1 MSREGGR
8 LVSLL
13 SGRIIVFTLAAVVM
27 CVCVAASISAFNTDA
42 RPKNNKDRN
51 EEANA
56 QPEDA
61 NAQPSEALTPMAD
74 QYDPD
79 HHKKHHSGGGG
90 SGGDPV
96 TFEIGDAQNESGDI
110 ETENEFAI
118 EGNNNSACL
127 GQLQFDNSGNFT
139 NQQGALQYVSEG
151 DDFEFAGPESE
162 FAPENGTECEQGVE
176 QASTASSIRR

>member
-56 QPEDA
+56 QPE
-61 NAQPSEALTPMAD
+61 EALTPMAGE
-74 QYDPD
+74 YDPD

-90 SGGDPV
+90 GGGDPV

-162 FAPENGTECEQGVE
+162 FAPENGTECEQGVQ